1 MTNCFCTHSSVILVF
16 ISISLVASQLGK
28 WTPSHERWNSSSL
41 EKIHNSL
48 YNHNKRKWNKTICI
62 FHGVYCI
69 SIINSLR
76 SSVAICHQWTWLS
89 LVQEMAYCLS
99 SADAITETNAD
110 LLSIGSLRT
119 DLQWNFNQ
127 FMIIFIQENAFE
139 NVVCT
144 MAAILLSP
152 QIANYVD
159 RGVTLLQLRCIT
171 YSSDKFYKQH
181 AWNSHK

>member
-1 MTNCFCTHSSVILVF
+1 
-16 ISISLVASQLGK
+16 
-28 WTPSHERWNSSSL
+28 
-41 EKIHNSL
+41 
-48 YNHNKRKWNKTICI
+48 
-62 FHGVYCI
+62 
-69 SIINSLR
+69 
-76 SSVAICHQWTWLS
+76 
-89 LVQEMAYCLS
+89 MAYCLS
-99 SADAITETNAD
+99 TADAITETNAD

-127 FMIIFIQENAFE
+127 FIIIFIQENAFE